1 LNHNNLREFMSQKKL
16 NLRQTHWA
24 LKLVA
29 YNFEIFHRLNKKN
42 STNESLRRL
51 NYEEVSSLNTR
62 LLSTLQN
69 KLALSFNEDSLTQSK
84 RKTSNDLI
92 LVFQNELTL
101 SFNEK
106 SLAQSE
112 RETLDNLTLVSQ
124 LTKVFTSDAKIS
136 RSWSRKKV

>member
-1 LNHNNLREFMSQKKL
+1 
-16 NLRQTHWA
+16 
-24 LKLVA
+24 
-29 YNFEIFHRLNKKN
+29 
-42 STNESLRRL
+42 
-51 NYEEVSSLNTR
+51 LNTR

-136 RSWSRKKV
+136 RS